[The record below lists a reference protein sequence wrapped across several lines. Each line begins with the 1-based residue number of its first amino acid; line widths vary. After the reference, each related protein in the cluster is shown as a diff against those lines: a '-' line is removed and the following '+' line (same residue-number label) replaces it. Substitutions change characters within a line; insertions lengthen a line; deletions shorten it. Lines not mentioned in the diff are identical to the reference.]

1 MGDDLAGQLAML
13 EIRKRDPEGR
23 FFFQGNGGHFDKR
36 AVGDRNLWGFTSHF
50 GWRIAPIMDSLSA

>member
-23 FFFQGNGGHFDKR
+23 FFFFKEMVDILTKELLEIEIFGVLRLILGGE
-36 AVGDRNLWGFTSHF
+36 
-50 GWRIAPIMDSLSA
+50 